1 MATLA
6 SFDITS
12 TVDLQEVDNA
22 LNQARKE
29 VAQRYDFKGSKASI
43 DFEPAESR
51 LVLVADDDFKLKQ
64 MHELMKGHMGKRKVN
79 IAAFDFA
86 KPEDASGNSLR
97 QAVTI
102 KQGIER
108 DLAQQ
113 IVKAVKSAK
122 LKVQTAIQGDELR
135 VTGKK
140 RDDLQDVI
148 QLVKDLK
155 IIQPLQYVNMRD

>member
-1 MATLA
+1 M
-6 SFDITS
+6 
-12 TVDLQEVDNA
+12 
-22 LNQARKE
+22 NQAW
-29 VAQRYDFKGSKASI
+29 AANFKSI
-43 DFEPAESR
+43 SF
-51 LVLVADDDFKLKQ
+51 
-64 MHELMKGHMGKRKVN
+64 
-79 IAAFDFA
+79 AAFAFA

-113 IVKAVKSAK
+113 IVRAVKSAK

-140 RDDLQDVI
+140 RDDLQNVI

-155 IIQPLQYVNMRD
+155 ITQPLQYVNMRD